1 MRLPLSK
8 ILAIPGVLGLGISL
22 YITFFVS
29 EEYALYMVPFIIY
42 LVAIYFYQPAIDWK
56 WYQKY
61 PPDVEEPLR
70 KLFEHRIPYY
80 QRLSDK
86 NKQKFRTRVAL
97 YIEAND
103 FRPQVFEK
111 IPEDVKGIVAANI
124 VQLTFGQKD
133 YLLNMFERIVI
144 YPGNFPTPQHI
155 DRFHASEIYAED
167 GVLLF
172 AMDHLMPGTLHA
184 DKYFNIGLYEYAKVF
199 RLSRPELS
207 YPELPEDLWTDF
219 EKISRF
225 PRKKVEEFVGLE
237 NLDVWAV
244 SVVFFFSFPEKFKS
258 QLTELYQA
266 HSNMF
271 NQHPAQLGDPKIVDY
286 TEINSTSKAP
296 SY

>member
-8 ILAIPGVLGLGISL
+8 ILAIPGIIGFAAFL
-22 YITFFVS
+22 YITWFKN
-29 EEYALYMVPFIIY
+29 EDYALYMVPFIIY
-42 LVAIYFYQPAIDWK
+42 LIGIYFLQPAIDWW

-61 PPDVEEPLR
+61 PPDVEAPLR
-70 KLFEHRIPYY
+70 KIFEQRLSYY
-80 QRLSDK
+80 QRLSEE

-103 FRPQVFEK
+103 FRPQVIEE

-133 YLLNMFERIVI
+133 YLLNIFERIVI
-144 YPGNFPTPQHI
+144 YPGTFPTIQYPKH
-155 DRFHASEIYAED
+155 FHASEIFAED

-184 DKYFNIGLYEYAKVF
+184 DQYFNIGLYEYAKVF
-199 RLSRPELS
+199 RLSRPEVAYPDLS
-207 YPELPEDLWTDF
+207 EDLWADF
-219 EKISRF
+219 ESISRF

-244 SVVFFFSFPEKFKS
+244 SVVFFFSFPERFKT
-258 QLTELYQA
+258 QLSDLYQT
-266 HSNMF
+266 HSNLF
-271 NQHPAQLGDPKIVDY
+271 NQHPAKLEEPVIASFEEKR
-286 TEINSTSKAP
+286 K
-296 SY
+296 

>member
-8 ILAIPGVLGLGISL
+8 ILAIPGILGFALFL
-22 YITFFVS
+22 YLTYFKS
-29 EEYALYMVPFIIY
+29 EDYALYMVPFIIY
-42 LVAIYFYQPAIDWK
+42 LIGVYFYQPAIDWW

-61 PPDVEEPLR
+61 PPDIEAPLR
-70 KLFEHRIPYY
+70 KLFEHRLPYY

-103 FRPQVFEK
+103 FRPQVIEE

-133 YLLNMFERIVI
+133 YLLNMFERIVV
-144 YPGNFPTPQHI
+144 YPGVFPTPQHL
-155 DRFHASEIYAED
+155 DRFHASEIFAED

-184 DKYFNIGLYEYAKVF
+184 DQYFNLGLYEYAKVF
-199 RLSRPELS
+199 RLSRPEVA
-207 YPELPEDLWTDF
+207 YPELSEDLWIDF

-244 SVVFFFSFPEKFKS
+244 SVVFFFSFPEVFK
-258 QLTELYQA
+258 TELPDLYQA
-266 HSNMF
+266 HSNLF
-271 NQHPAQLGDPKIVDY
+271 NQHPAQKEEPVIVPYEDA
-286 TEINSTSKAP
+286 K
-296 SY
+296 

>member
-8 ILAIPGVLGLGISL
+8 ILAIPGLIGFGIFL
-22 YITFFVS
+22 YITYFKNES
-29 EEYALYMVPFIIY
+29 YALYMVPFVIY
-42 LVAIYFYQPAIDWK
+42 LIGIYFLQPAIDWW

-61 PPDVEEPLR
+61 PPDVEAPLR
-70 KLFEHRIPYY
+70 KIFETRIPYY

-86 NKQKFRTRVAL
+86 NRQKFRTRVAL

-103 FRPQVFEK
+103 FRAQVIEE
-111 IPEDVKGIVAANI
+111 IPEDVKGVVAANI

-144 YPGNFPTPQHI
+144 YPGIFPTIQYP
-155 DRFHASEIYAED
+155 DSFHASEIFAED

-184 DKYFNIGLYEYAKVF
+184 DQYFNIGLYEYAKVF
-199 RLSRPELS
+199 RLSRPDVVYPDLS
-207 YPELPEDLWTDF
+207 ENLWNDF

-244 SVVFFFSFPEKFKS
+244 SVVFFFSFPEKFKT
-258 QLTELYQA
+258 QLPNLYQA
-266 HSNMF
+266 HSNLF
-271 NQHPAQLGDPKIVDY
+271 NQHPANAEEPTIV
-286 TEINSTSKAP
+286 
-296 SY
+296 SYEETRT

>member
-8 ILAIPGVLGLGISL
+8 ILAIPGVLGFALFL
-22 YITFFVS
+22 YLTYFKS
-29 EEYALYMVPFIIY
+29 EDYALYMVPFIIY
-42 LVAIYFYQPAIDWK
+42 LIGVYFYQPAIDWW

-61 PPDVEEPLR
+61 PPDIEAPLR
-70 KLFEHRIPYY
+70 KLFDHRLPYY
-80 QRLSDK
+80 QRLSEK

-103 FRPQVFEK
+103 FRPQVIEE

-124 VQLTFGQKD
+124 VQLTFGQQD

-144 YPGNFPTPQHI
+144 YPGVFPTPQHL
-155 DRFHASEIYAED
+155 DRFHASEIFAED

-184 DKYFNIGLYEYAKVF
+184 DQYFNLGLYEYAKVL
-199 RLSRPELS
+199 RLSRPEVA
-207 YPELPEDLWTDF
+207 YPELSEDLWTDF

-244 SVVFFFSFPEKFKS
+244 SVVFFFSFPEKFKME
-258 QLTELYQA
+258 LPELYQT
-266 HSNMF
+266 HSNLL
-271 NQHPAQLGDPKIVDY
+271 NQHPAQGEEPVIVPY
-286 TEINSTSKAP
+286 EAAKT
-296 SY
+296 